1 MYVAVE
7 DHMIVQR
14 LKQTAG
20 NFARR
25 TQIAGFAPDLCRT
38 ISENRKLE
46 PTPIAGVPHIA
57 GGCRAATDVPISL
70 ICTTLKL
77 KTSVG

>member
-25 TQIAGFAPDLCRT
+25 TQIAGFAPDLSRV
-38 ISENRKLE
+38 ISEKLE
-46 PTPIAGVPHIA
+46 PTPLSGVPHVA
-57 GGCRAATDVPISL
+57 GGGRAAVALTDLPI
-70 ICTTLKL
+70 
-77 KTSVG
+77 